1 MSVIKTPKI
10 LCFLVFILHVTI
22 GRQNVSTDGS
32 ELSNDHIENIQLGSI
47 PSALAGSLSQS
58 YNITDDPCAPYDP
71 PVPDFRGPGR
81 RLSDVKCYE
90 YIWQVK
96 IRDIKEKRFKKCSE
110 IRPVPGI
117 TGGRLTK
124 RGEFPNMGAIGW
136 KLFIGTWRF
145 MCGGTLISPN
155 FVLTAAH
162 CSRASSLDTT
172 IADTVP
178 KIVRLGSRFITD
190 HDLNGIAAYDVNIVN
205 IIVHPQYKSPK
216 QYFDIALMEVDQKV
230 YFSRDVQPACLW
242 TKPDIGMFSKT
253 AEVTGWGVIESGS
266 LRTSPDLLAAEVDFI
281 DSNTCDGLLKRSCN
295 RNWCGLKEHQ
305 LCAGKLNGGKDACQG
320 DSGGPLQVNI
330 PLPIKTQGNMNYV
343 VGVTSFGIGCGLPG
357 LPGVYTRVASFA
369 DWIESI
375 VWPGET

>member
-1 MSVIKTPKI
+1 MNND
-10 LCFLVFILHVTI
+10 LFAVFILHVTI
-22 GRQNVSTDGS
+22 GRQNVSTDDS
-32 ELSNDHIENIQLGSI
+32 KLSNDHIENIQLGSI

-124 RGEFPNMGAIGW
+124 RGEFPNMD
-136 KLFIGTWRF
+136 
-145 MCGGTLISPN
+145 
-155 FVLTAAH
+155 
-162 CSRASSLDTT
+162 LD
-172 IADTVP
+172 
-178 KIVRLGSRFITD
+178 
-190 HDLNGIAAYDVNIVN
+190 GIAAYDVNIVK

-242 TKPDIGMFSKT
+242 TKPDIGTFK
-253 AEVTGWGVIESGS
+253 
-266 LRTSPDLLAAEVDFI
+266 VDFI